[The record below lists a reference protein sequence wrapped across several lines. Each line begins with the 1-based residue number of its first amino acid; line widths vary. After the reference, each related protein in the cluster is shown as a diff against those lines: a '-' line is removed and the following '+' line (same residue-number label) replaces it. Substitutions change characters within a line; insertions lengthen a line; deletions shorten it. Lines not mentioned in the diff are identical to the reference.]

1 MTMGLEVIRW
11 RDSGMHLAS
20 DEWTPITNLRAR
32 AVVSG
37 MEVTTVGMLVH
48 EDDDVVILG
57 LSVDEAGGTV
67 FGAQAIWKTSIL
79 ERCGLDQIS
88 AA

>member
-1 MTMGLEVIRW
+1 MTKGLEAIRW
-11 RDSGMHLAS
+11 RDSGMQLAS

-37 MEVTTVGMLVH
+37 LEVITVGMLVH

-57 LSVDEAGGTV
+57 LSIDEAGGSV
-67 FGAQAIWKTSIL
+67 FGAQAIWKASIL

>member
-20 DEWTPITNLRAR
+20 EEWTSITRVRAQ
-32 AVVSG
+32 AVITG

-57 LSVDEAGGTV
+57 LSIDETGGTV
-67 FGAQAIWKTSIL
+67 FGAQAIWKTCIL

>member
-1 MTMGLEVIRW
+1 MTKGLEVIRW

-20 DEWTPITNLRAR
+20 EEWTSITRVRAQ
-32 AVVSG
+32 VSIAG

-57 LSVDEAGGTV
+57 LSVDESSDTV
-67 FGAQAIWKTSIL
+67 FGAQAIWKACIL
-79 ERCGLDQIS
+79 DRCCLAQIE